1 MIVRQ
6 RTESASSR
14 EQAAKEAPQAQAVH
28 DARTGS
34 ASHQDDR
41 SGNRSARAP
50 AIEEVRRILIPL
62 LQETLFSERTMG
74 RLANGVVSDIDRR
87 DSVERYRKTG
97 GR

>member
-6 RTESASSR
+6 RIESASSR
-14 EQAAKEAPQAQAVH
+14 EQAEKGARQAHTV
-28 DARTGS
+28 DDSRTGA

-41 SGNRSARAP
+41 SENRSARPP